1 MKRGISVRKRSK
13 KAFRLANQLLLSYL
27 FLFLGKKILGTRF
40 YERRIHKLH
49 TKNAHRVKSVVLELQ
64 GLFTKAGQLMSTLSH
79 ILPDP
84 YMEALE
90 SLQDDAPASAFD
102 KTKPFIEKELGSSID
117 EIFSAFNET
126 PIASASIGQVYHA
139 RLKSGEEVAVKVQHQ
154 DIEFLAQADLSIIKK
169 LIKRVS
175 LFVRV
180 QGMNHVY
187 EQVRSMIEDEL
198 DYEKEA
204 QSMEIIANNLS
215 EVKGVRVPE
224 VFKALSSKRLLV
236 AQFESG
242 CKITNINQLD
252 AWNVDRLKLIER
264 LVTVYLKMI
273 LEDGFYHADPHP
285 GNLLVN
291 EEGDLILLDFGAVA
305 ELSDEMRTEIPVL
318 LQAVFQKDEA
328 KILISLRQLG
338 FIGND
343 QESEVIA
350 QQLIAALNQFIQ
362 KEVKVS
368 SMNLKDL
375 SFDDLKGSSLDN
387 LRKEISIKELTK
399 TVRIPKE
406 WILLDRTLQLLT
418 GTSRTVAPNLN
429 PMEVIK
435 PYMKKLMLKNGGLKK
450 LLIDA
455 IKQQI
460 TTLISLPTDISTFIK
475 KANKGELEVKMQK
488 DDIGLRLVGQQLILS
503 LFVISTF
510 YYYHETENNYYLI
523 PFCGAALLLVRSV
536 WKHKKL

>member
-1 MKRGISVRKRSK
+1 M
-13 KAFRLANQLLLSYL
+13 ANQLLLSYS
-27 FLFLGKKILGTRF
+27 FLFLGKKLFGRRY

-49 TKNAHRVKSVVLELQ
+49 TKNALRVKLVILELQ

-84 YMEALE
+84 YMAALE
-90 SLQDDAPASAFD
+90 SLQDDAPSATFD
-102 KTKPFIEKELGSSID
+102 ETRPHIEKELGSPID
-117 EIFSAFNET
+117 EVFSAFNEL
-126 PIASASIGQVYHA
+126 PIASASIGQVYRA
-139 RLKSGEEVAVKVQHQ
+139 TLKSGEDVAVKVQHQ

-175 LFVRV
+175 VFIRV
-180 QGMNHVY
+180 QGMDHVY
-187 EQVRSMIEDEL
+187 DQVRSMIEEEL

-204 QSMEIIANNLS
+204 RSMEIIANNLS
-215 EVKGVRVPE
+215 EVKGVRVPK
-224 VFKALSSKRLLV
+224 VIKQLSSKRLLV
-236 AQFESG
+236 AQFEAG
-242 CKITNINQLD
+242 CKITNIQQLD
-252 AWNVDRLKLIER
+252 AWNVNRSELIER
-264 LVTVYLKMI
+264 LITVFIKMI

-291 EEGDLILLDFGAVA
+291 KDGDLILLDFGAVA
-305 ELSDEMRTEIPVL
+305 ELSEEMRNEIPVL
-318 LQAVFQKDEA
+318 LQAIFQKDEA
-328 KILISLRQLG
+328 KILVSLRQLG

-350 QQLIAALNQFIQ
+350 QQLIAALSQFIQ
-362 KEVKVS
+362 KEVKVN

-375 SFDDLKGSSLDN
+375 SFEDLKGSSLDN
-387 LRKEISIKELTK
+387 LRKEISLKELTK

-418 GTSRTVAPNLN
+418 GTSATVAPDLN
-429 PMEVIK
+429 PMDVIK
-435 PYMKKLMLKNGGLKK
+435 PYLKKMMLKNGGFKK
-450 LLIDA
+450 LLLDA

-475 KANKGELEVKMQK
+475 KANKGELEVNVQK
-488 DDIGLRLVGQQLILS
+488 DDTGLRVVGQQLILS

-510 YYYHETENNYYLI
+510 YFFQETQNNYYLI
-523 PFCGAALLLVRSV
+523 PFSATALLLVRSV